1 MNQFD
6 ENILKANKIRE
17 LKNRKNNIGK
27 SRNDEIMKSVL
38 NKFNSLNDFDIPNDN
53 NETDTLNRFESFI
66 KETNSS
72 FLASRED
79 ELTRQN
85 KKNSNQNY
93 EKFQKDDSLNSGVY
107 GFQKENKKSEKDKEE
122 EIEKLRE
129 KGSLIIK
136 FSKVGKGKN

>member
-1 MNQFD
+1 MFPS
-6 ENILKANKIRE
+6 RE
-17 LKNRKNNIGK
+17 FSYNF
-27 SRNDEIMKSVL
+27 

>member
-6 ENILKANKIRE
+6 ENILKADKIRE